1 MQWFPAFARSIA
13 LSENL
18 GENVA
23 RKNDLTGGG
32 GTEELGDTP
41 NAAGPAE
48 ESPVSQDAPSASDAV
63 STASTEP
70 GSERRSQTRHDAGVM
85 GRLRLPAS
93 EHDCWIVELS
103 TGGMRIA
110 SEDSVVSVGEQVVVV
125 TQNFPRLI
133 GIARWARQGV
143 IGIQFQ
149 RPIAPEVIAKMG
161 EIRRRVRSPRAG
173 RAKLELPSV
182 VYFDGTQHDVVVGNI
197 SVGGLMMTTRLPVL
211 RGQRKV
217 IRDGQALM
225 IQFPELLPIGGH
237 VRWTCGARCGV
248 AFSKLLPLP
257 IAEEILRLG
266 NLNPAW
272 LDDVRRAHADF
283 EDR

>member
-1 MQWFPAFARSIA
+1 MQWLPAFARPF
-13 LSENL
+13 
-18 GENVA
+18 A
-23 RKNDLTGGG
+23 RGFAREDDSTAG
-32 GTEELGDTP
+32 
-41 NAAGPAE
+41 AGPAE
-48 ESPVSQDAPSASDAV
+48 KLPPPPEAPLAEEAPQASEAV
-63 STASTEP
+63 STALTEP
-70 GSERRSQTRHDAGVM
+70 DPERRSQSRHDAGVM

-93 EHDCWIVELS
+93 EHDCWIVDLS
-103 TGGMRIA
+103 TGGMSIV
-110 SEDSVVSVGEQVVVV
+110 SEDIVVSVGSQVVVV

-133 GIARWARQGV
+133 GIARWTTDGV

-149 RPIAPEVIAKMG
+149 RPIAPEVIARMG

-182 VYFDGTQHDVVVGNI
+182 VYFDGAQHDVMVGNI

-237 VRWTCGARCGV
+237 VRWTCGAKCGV

-257 IAEEILRLG
+257 LAEEILRLG
-266 NLNPAW
+266 NLNNAW
-272 LDDVRRAHADF
+272 LDDVRMAHADF
-283 EDR
+283 ENS